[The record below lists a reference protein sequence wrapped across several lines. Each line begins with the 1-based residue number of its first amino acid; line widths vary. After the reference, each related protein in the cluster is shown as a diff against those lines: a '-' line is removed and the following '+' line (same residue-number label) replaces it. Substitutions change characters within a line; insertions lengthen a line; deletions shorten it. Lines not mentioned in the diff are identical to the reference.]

1 MENKE
6 DLNTDPNED
15 LLNMISD
22 LDNRMDWDD
31 HGDSSIIE
39 GPSDWRDM
47 DPEMRIQF
55 DDPLDISENEEE
67 YHHSLVKEL
76 SNLLGTDLSSRI
88 LSDDENIYDLSNYE
102 LQQRIQS
109 IQNNNSAENR
119 LRAKK
124 IMNQIMR

>member
-6 DLNTDPNED
+6 DLASN
-15 LLNMISD
+15 LNNPS
-22 LDNRMDWDD
+22 MDWDD
-31 HGDSSIIE
+31 VYLGSSIIDD
-39 GPSDWRDM
+39 PSDLRDM
-47 DPEMRIQF
+47 DHERQIEL

-119 LRAKK
+119 LHAKK

>member
-6 DLNTDPNED
+6 DLSQDQDED

-22 LDNRMDWDD
+22 LDNRMDWGD
-31 HGDSSIIE
+31 HERQIE
-39 GPSDWRDM
+39 L
-47 DPEMRIQF
+47 